1 MADDFE
7 PVTIDVDFD
16 AAPMRAALRDLQGLA
31 DGFGRSMTTAF
42 RRSIVDGKR
51 FEDVLRSLALG
62 LSARALD
69 AALAPLS
76 RGIGGLLGGIFGSFA
91 GARGFAKG
99 GVIGGGVTAFASGG
113 TIAAPTYFPL
123 GGSGRGLGLAGEAG
137 PEAILP
143 LARGADGK
151 LGVRGGGAGGTVN
164 VTFNVTARDAESFRR
179 SEAELSAMLA
189 RAVARGRRGM

>member
-1 MADDFE
+1 ME
-7 PVTIDVDFD
+7 IDVAFD
-16 AAPMRAALRDLQGLA
+16 AAPLRSALRDLQGLA

-42 RRSIVDGKR
+42 KRSVLDGKR

-91 GARGFAKG
+91 GAKGFAKG
-99 GVIGGGVTAFASGG
+99 GVIGGVTAFASGG
-113 TIAAPTYFPL
+113 TIAAPTYFPMR
-123 GGSGRGLGLAGEAG
+123 GGIGLAGEAG

-151 LGVRGGGAGGTVN
+151 LGVRGGGTGGAVN

-179 SEAELSAMLA
+179 SEAEISAMLA
-189 RAVARGRRGM
+189 RAVARGQRGL